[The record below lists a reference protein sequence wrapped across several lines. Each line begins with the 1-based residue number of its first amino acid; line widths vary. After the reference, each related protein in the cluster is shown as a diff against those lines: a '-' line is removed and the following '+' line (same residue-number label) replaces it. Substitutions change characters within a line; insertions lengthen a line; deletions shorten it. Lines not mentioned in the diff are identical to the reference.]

1 MESQE
6 MLIARKFK
14 HFLHE
19 SREYLKKMGVSPPEG
34 QNLLLMN
41 LIHHDGMTPTEIGEK
56 MHIRSAAVAEL
67 LNKLEKNALIK
78 REQDCKDRRRT
89 RVLITELGRE
99 KVRQMGPNKEILLG
113 LFSAL
118 NQAEIDQ
125 LEHLIDKLRLG
136 LDKKMKS
143 EIDLNQKDDNK
154 N

>member
-41 LIHHDGMTPTEIGEK
+41 LIHHDGMTPTEIGER

-67 LNKLEKNALIK
+67 LNKLEKNELIK
-78 REQDCKDRRRT
+78 REQDRKDRRRT

-99 KVRQMGPNKEILLG
+99 KVRQMRPNKEILLN
-113 LFSAL
+113 LFSGL
-118 NQAEIDQ
+118 EQEEIDQ
-125 LEHLIDKLRLG
+125 LEHLIDKLRAS
-136 LDKKMKS
+136 LDERMKS
-143 EIDLNQKDDNK
+143 DKDFSHKNK
-154 N
+154 